1 MQLIPPPEA
10 FELVDLIVVVVAVGG
25 RKILFSCCAKTEK
38 HAAVDC
44 NCALQSQRGRRLN
57 VGL

>member
-38 HAAVDC
+38 NTLPLIATAHCRVNAGVD
-44 NCALQSQRGRRLN
+44 
-57 VGL
+57 